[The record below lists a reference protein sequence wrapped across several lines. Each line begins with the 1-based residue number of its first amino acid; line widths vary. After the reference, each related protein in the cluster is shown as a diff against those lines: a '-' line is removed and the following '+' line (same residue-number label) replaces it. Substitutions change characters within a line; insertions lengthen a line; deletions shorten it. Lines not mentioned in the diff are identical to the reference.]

1 MKTAEELLN
10 EKGTE
15 IISVTSNTFIHDAL
29 RKMAEHNIGSILVE
43 DNGDIVGIWT
53 ERDLMKDTLIEGFNP
68 KTAIIKDFMTTGLIT
83 ANHSDNVYNMMDVF
97 LGKRL
102 RHLLVKKDEK
112 YIGLLSIGDVVKAKL
127 NAKTKELEQLHAMVG
142 WEYYSN
148 WQWKKK

>member
-1 MKTAEELLN
+1 MKTAEELLS

-15 IISVTSNTFIHDAL
+15 IISVTSNACIHDAL

-43 DNGDIVGIWT
+43 DNGEIVGIWT
-53 ERDLMKDTLIEGFNP
+53 ERDLMKDTLIEGFDP
-68 KTAIIKDFMTTGLIT
+68 KTAIIKDFMTKGLIT
-83 ANHSDNVYNMMDVF
+83 AKHSDNVYNMMDVF

-127 NAKTKELEQLHAMVG
+127 NEKTKELDQLHAMVG

>member
-15 IISVTSNTFIHDAL
+15 IISVSPDTTIYDAL
-29 RKMAEHNIGSILVE
+29 QKMAENNIGSILIE
-43 DNGDIVGIWT
+43 ENNKIIGIWT
-53 ERDLMKDTLIEGFNP
+53 ERDLLRNTLLEGFNP
-68 KTAIIKDFMTTGLIT
+68 NTTLIKEHMITNLIT
-83 ANHSDNVYNMMDVF
+83 AQYSDTVYSMMDVF

-102 RHLLVKKDEK
+102 RHLLVKKDDK

-127 NAKTKELEQLHAMVG
+127 NEKTKELKQLHAMVG

>member
-1 MKTAEELLN
+1 MKTAEELLS

-15 IISVTSNTFIHDAL
+15 IISVPTTTSIYNAL
-29 RKMAEHNIGSILVE
+29 QKMAEHNIGSILIE
-43 DNGDIVGIWT
+43 DNGAIIGIWT
-53 ERDLMKDTLIEGFNP
+53 ERDLMKNTLTEGFDP
-68 KTAIIKDFMTTGLIT
+68 KTAIIKNFMTKNLVT
-83 ANHSDNVYNMMDVF
+83 ADHSDNVYNMMDVF

-127 NAKTKELEQLHAMVG
+127 NEKTKELNQLHAMVG

>member
-10 EKGTE
+10 EKGAE
-15 IISVTSNTFIHDAL
+15 IISVLPNTYIFDAL
-29 RKMAEHNIGSILVE
+29 TKMAEYNIGSILIEE
-43 DNGDIVGIWT
+43 DGEILGIWT
-53 ERDLMKDTLIEGFNP
+53 ERDLMKNTWTENFDSKKAL
-68 KTAIIKDFMTTGLIT
+68 IKDYKTKKLIT
-83 ANHSDNVYNMMDVF
+83 AKHSDNVYNMMDVF

-102 RHLLVKKDEK
+102 RHLLVKKADK

-127 NAKTKELEQLHAMVG
+127 NEKTKELDQLHAMVS